1 MDYIWYI
8 LIALRNNSVRLYNN
22 MIILYIISLE
32 NRW

>member
-8 LIALRNNSVRLYNN
+8 LIALRTNTVRPYNN
-22 MIILYIISLE
+22 MIIVYIISLE